1 VYRILDMS
9 DQMRALPGQVH
20 APAQQVTSRAHY
32 GRLYIGLRQHA
43 ALEQQR
49 DLLRIQLVVLD
60 LAAVNCLHVQRM
72 TQHERDVFTRAQ
84 IGQPVPGEDTF
95 NGNNQIVPIGFDE
108 TEKTALIGSNI
119 TMH

>member
-1 VYRILDMS
+1 
-9 DQMRALPGQVH
+9 
-20 APAQQVTSRAHY
+20 
-32 GRLYIGLRQHA
+32 
-43 ALEQQR
+43 
-49 DLLRIQLVVLD
+49 
-60 LAAVNCLHVQRM
+60 M

-95 NGNNQIVPIGFDE
+95 NGNNQIVPLGFDE